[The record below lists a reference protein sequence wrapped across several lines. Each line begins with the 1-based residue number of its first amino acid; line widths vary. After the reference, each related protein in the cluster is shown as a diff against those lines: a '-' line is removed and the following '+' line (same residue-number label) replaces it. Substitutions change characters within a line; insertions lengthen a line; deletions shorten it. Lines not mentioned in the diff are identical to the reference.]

1 VSLSRRRFLATSG
14 SATLM
19 IGLAVI
25 LGVPASALAQ
35 QQVSP
40 EALAAAGSLP
50 DRFLGNADAPVTIV
64 EYASMTCPHCAAF
77 HTQTFPQLKSSYI
90 DTGKVRFVLREFPL
104 DSGAAAA
111 AMLAR
116 CAVGDDSRVGAS
128 GNPSLP
134 PESTTRYYALV
145 DAFFSQQKTW
155 AVAQNLEASLFEVAK
170 QAGFTQESFRACLTN
185 QKLYEAV
192 VGSSESAAKKLEVRS
207 TPTFFVN
214 GKMARGALT
223 FAELSKLIDAEL
235 KS

>member
-1 VSLSRRRFLATSG
+1 VSLSRRHLFAISG
-14 SATLM
+14 SAALM
-19 IGLAVI
+19 IGLAAI
-25 LGVPASALAQ
+25 LGAPGWELAQ
-35 QQVSP
+35 QQASP
-40 EALAAAGSLP
+40 KVLAASGSLP
-50 DRFLGNADAPVTIV
+50 DRFLGKADAPVTIV

-77 HTQTFPQLKSSYI
+77 HAQTFPQLKSSYI

-104 DSGAAAA
+104 DGGAAWA

-116 CAVGDDSRVGAS
+116 CAVGDDNRIGVAGS
-128 GNPSLP
+128 PSLP
-134 PESTTRYYALV
+134 PDSTTRYYALV

-155 AVAQNLEASLFEVAK
+155 AVAEDLKASLFEVAK
-170 QAGFTQESFRACLTN
+170 QAGFTQDSFRACLTN

-192 VGSSESAAKKLEVRS
+192 VGSSDSAKKLEVRS